1 MFPILMVWHLL
12 QCVSTHPTIPTS
24 VPQASTS
31 FVISAQYGHGADVV
45 TAVTMLGIVLLV
57 PAVLVGLTLPR
68 VWGLY
73 DFTLSSG
80 AGL

>member
-1 MFPILMVWHLL
+1 M
-12 QCVSTHPTIPTS
+12 
-24 VPQASTS
+24 
-31 FVISAQYGHGADVV
+31 ISAQYGHGADVV
-45 TAVTMLGIVLLV
+45 TAVTMLGIMLLV

-68 VWGLY
+68 AWGLY